1 MESIALEKFNGLN
14 FHTWKVKIQL
24 EMMSRNLWSIVKGI
38 EKTPTDARHLVEWE
52 KKEERA
58 KSILG
63 LSLSNLQ
70 LHLIDL
76 HKSYT
81 EIWEELNKVFGAKA
95 LNAKNS

>member
-24 EMMSRNLWSIVKGI
+24 QMMSRNLWNIVQGM
-38 EKTPTDARHLVEWE
+38 EKASTDARQLNEWE
-52 KKEERA
+52 KREERA

-63 LSLSNLQ
+63 LSLPDSQ

-76 HKSYT
+76 QKYGM
-81 EIWEELNKVFGAKA
+81 N
-95 LNAKNS
+95 